1 MTTSILEAFSTGF
14 PTFLITFREGIE
26 ASLIIGLILAYLA
39 KTDRM
44 HHAREVWMGVG
55 AALAGSVVAGG
66 LVYNFV
72 GELDKTTEQL
82 FEGVTT
88 IAASLVLMWMIL
100 WMHRNARNLGGEL
113 RGQVDDALEKRSGW
127 ALALL
132 AFLAVGRE
140 GLETVLFL
148 FATGMASE
156 AGALATGVAGGSG
169 LVLALVMG
177 IALHRG
183 VSTLNLGTFFKVSG
197 VTLIFFAAGLLAYG
211 IHELQEAGVIPFI
224 IYPLWDINP
233 ILNDKK
239 GLGVFLKALFGYNGN
254 PSLIEVLFYS
264 GFLFPALYGFLRK
277 PKE

>member
-44 HHAREVWMGVG
+44 HHAREVWIGVG
-55 AALAGSVVAGG
+55 VALAGSVVAGG

-113 RGQVDDALEKRSGW
+113 RGQVDEALEKRSAW

-148 FATGMASE
+148 FATGMASD
-156 AGALATGVAGGSG
+156 AGVLATSVAGGSG
-169 LVLALVMG
+169 LILAVVMG

-183 VSTLNLGTFFKVSG
+183 VSTLNLRTFFKVSG

-224 IYPLWDINP
+224 LYPVWDINP
-233 ILNDKK
+233 ILNDKL
-239 GLGVFLKALFGYNGN
+239 GL
-254 PSLIEVLFYS
+254 S
-264 GFLFPALYGFLRK
+264 
-277 PKE
+277 